1 LTASS
6 SIPAVSFEAYVF
18 HCVATVVHTACYKA
32 EQESR
37 VNIMVTNRG
46 PAPKMLEYREDP
58 EAIKLSQDQS
68 AKTRKRGY
76 GDAAYWEHRY
86 RALMSGLTHLH

>member
-1 LTASS
+1 MRNS
-6 SIPAVSFEAYVF
+6 
-18 HCVATVVHTACYKA
+18 
-32 EQESR
+32 
-37 VNIMVTNRG
+37 IMVTSRG

-86 RALMSGLTHLH
+86 A